1 MKELRIYY
9 LERQSL
15 VFFSE
20 IKEVYNYIR
29 TCCKEELFIVTY
41 HKCYCRLSKPTKFEC
56 QLLNFSNFQPG

>member
-20 IKEVYNYIR
+20 IKEVYI
-29 TCCKEELFIVTY
+29 TY
-41 HKCYCRLSKPTKFEC
+41 VHVAKRNF
-56 QLLNFSNFQPG
+56 LL